1 MAGCGSSLF
10 GPSSQY
16 IKTNSGDF
24 IATEGSNI
32 RERLMLSDLRIP
44 YKQILK
50 SRVILKKGANN
61 HLLNHLG
68 LGDNVTF
75 LTIKAVYDAKSVIE
89 TDNYI
94 VYNYYDYPVKNFT
107 FAQLLVLTGNSTNR
121 VTQLYLSNPNINYPV
136 YLDIMVAVIDDNY
149 SFFNDDVNQ
158 NSTSFTGLEYT
169 DIKSFVVGESIAIY
183 DKNTPS
189 RALIYLGL
197 PYINSITLNGTFLI
211 IDDESYGTI
220 FLNFLTEYDAN
231 QANSLINYV
240 LENPNVDISTITP
253 SYDIL
258 PPIIYFNSTAG
269 LTGSYIVNYTGATS
283 GVPYNTLSDG
293 LTYSTSLL
301 LSSGTGSVIYKD
313 KLRSLLIDYIED
325 SRDGLMEMMDSE
337 MIISSTSSV
346 VENINIVG
354 TYSLTFNF
362 EDIANNNLNNININL
377 IVN

>member
-1 MAGCGSSLF
+1 MAGSGSSLF

>member
-1 MAGCGSSLF
+1 
-10 GPSSQY
+10 
-16 IKTNSGDF
+16 
-24 IATEGSNI
+24 
-32 RERLMLSDLRIP
+32 
-44 YKQILK
+44 
-50 SRVILKKGANN
+50 
-61 HLLNHLG
+61 
-68 LGDNVTF
+68 
-75 LTIKAVYDAKSVIE
+75 
-89 TDNYI
+89 
-94 VYNYYDYPVKNFT
+94 
-107 FAQLLVLTGNSTNR
+107 
-121 VTQLYLSNPNINYPV
+121 
-136 YLDIMVAVIDDNY
+136 MVAVLDDNY

>member
-75 LTIKAVYDAKSVIE
+75 LTIKAVYDTKSVIE